1 MFKFRL
7 ATMAIMLSLLAACSL
22 MRPSESAMQTA
33 IAAYVLQEEE
43 YPQAFI
49 QPENFVFSNLVKVVD
64 SDPAQYQ
71 VDVEFDFSYT
81 ADGDVIVQALDRKRE
96 QEREKEKRKTNN
108 PLEELK
114 GAVKGAL
121 DNFRYESRFKNVRKG
136 DQDHFKG
143 NFTLTRNADN
153 SWRVS
158 SASYE

>member
-7 ATMAIMLSLLAACSL
+7 AVAAILLSLLAACSV
-22 MRPSESAMQTA
+22 MRPSESAMQKA
-33 IAAYVLQEEE
+33 IAGYILQEKD
-43 YPQAFI
+43 YPQEFI
-49 QPENFVFSNLVKVVD
+49 QPENFVFSNVVKVADSEPEQYRVD
-64 SDPAQYQ
+64 A
-71 VDVEFDFSYT
+71 EFDFTYT
-81 ADGDVIVQALDRKRE
+81 ADGDVIVQALDLKRD
-96 QEREKEKRKTNN
+96 QEREIEKRKTDN

-121 DNFRYESRFKNVRKG
+121 ENFRYESRFKNVRTG

-158 SASYE
+158 EARYE

>member
-1 MFKFRL
+1 MSKFRL
-7 ATMAIMLSLLAACSL
+7 MAVAGVLSLLVACGV

-33 IAAYVLQEEE
+33 IASYILQEKE
-43 YPQAFI
+43 YPPEFI

-64 SDPAQYQ
+64 SQPEQYR
-71 VDVEFDFSYT
+71 VDAEFDFTYT
-81 ADGDVIVQALDRKRE
+81 ADGDVIVQALDLKRE
-96 QEREKEKRKTNN
+96 QAREQEKRRNNN
-108 PLEELK
+108 PLKELK

-121 DNFRYESRFKNVRKG
+121 DNFKYESRFKNVRTG

-143 NFTLTRNADN
+143 IFTLSRNADN

>member
-7 ATMAIMLSLLAACSL
+7 AAVTMVLLLLAACSF
-22 MRPSESAMQTA
+22 MRPSETAMKTA
-33 IAAYVLQEEE
+33 IANYVLQEKD

-49 QPENFVFSNLVKVVD
+49 QPENFVFNNLVKVVD
-64 SDPAQYQ
+64 SDPAQYR
-71 VDVEFDFSYT
+71 VDAEFDFTYT
-81 ADGDVIVQALDRKRE
+81 ADGDVIVQALDLKRD
-96 QEREKEKRKTNN
+96 QEREIEKRKTDN
-108 PLEELK
+108 PLEEIK

-121 DNFRYESRFKNVRKG
+121 ENFRYESRFKNVRTG

-158 SASYE
+158 EARYE